1 MTIIYIDPYEN
12 KTSVAIKNVFFGLAC
27 IAGIP
32 FLLLL
37 LIISICMVS
46 PSSGSVYASTGR
58 EYLLLS
64 TLGLVI
70 LIGPMV
76 YSHNRNKKHLDKI
89 LSSIKRPS
97 FFNPRESDEIS
108 YFSKSAYLGVDTQR
122 GIILYIN
129 HVDNH
134 GLKFPTDML
143 IMGFDANNWKN
154 IELQGNTL
162 KIYTGKP
169 DIPYI
174 GIQHSK
180 APLLFDKIAA
190 IQGKNFNYEYS
201 IPGYIEHSAKNITE
215 KMGLNLILP
224 RD

>member
-1 MTIIYIDPYEN
+1 MTVIYVDPYEN

-32 FLLLL
+32 FFLLL
-37 LIISICMVS
+37 LIISTCMVLF
-46 PSSGSVYASTGR
+46 SSESAYVSAGW

-64 TLGLVI
+64 SIGLIV
-70 LIGPMV
+70 LIGPMI
-76 YSHNRNKKHLDKI
+76 YSCNRNKKHLNKI
-89 LSSIKRPS
+89 LSSIKSPS
-97 FFNPRESDEIS
+97 FYNPRESDEIS
-108 YFSKSAYLGVDTQR
+108 YFSNSAYLGIDTQR
-122 GIILYIN
+122 GIIVYIN

-154 IELQGNTL
+154 IELQGSTL

-169 DIPYI
+169 DIPFI

-180 APLLFDKIAA
+180 APLLFDKISA
-190 IQGKNFNYEYS
+190 IHGKTFNYEYS
-201 IPGYIEHSAKNITE
+201 APGYIEHKAKQITE